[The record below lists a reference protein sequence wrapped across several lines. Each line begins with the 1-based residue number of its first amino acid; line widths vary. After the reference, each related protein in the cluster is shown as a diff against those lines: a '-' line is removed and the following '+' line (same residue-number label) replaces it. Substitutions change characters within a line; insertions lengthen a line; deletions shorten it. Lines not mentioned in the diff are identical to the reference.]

1 MIFLLQLSLSLSS
14 SPERWHHTTTML
26 GSRDANK
33 LKKPSCSPQLV
44 RKPGKY
50 SKHSTFSLNQNSR
63 SIEQIT
69 QHTRNNYN
77 IVERTHIMRRPCFH
91 SVPQPL
97 LGQMIKTI
105 QHKWWF
111 LGGCREFTSS
121 DVWWV
126 YRWAWKC
133 RPLQLDCI
141 IFWSQKWKVG
151 TVKCQT
157 HPPLWGRECIC
168 IWSVFTW
175 WQAWCTCQTHPPRR

>member
-63 SIEQIT
+63 SVEQIT

-97 LGQMIKTI
+97 LGQMIKTM
-105 QHKWWF
+105 QHKIWPHF
-111 LGGCREFTSS
+111 QRIAKSKVIYVNYVER
-121 DVWWV
+121 D
-126 YRWAWKC
+126 
-133 RPLQLDCI
+133 LQRTMI
-141 IFWSQKWKVG
+141 
-151 TVKCQT
+151 
-157 HPPLWGRECIC
+157 
-168 IWSVFTW
+168 
-175 WQAWCTCQTHPPRR
+175 